1 LTYPDLAQAL
11 QARILANLKAGK
23 GADTPRNRPDEPRGV
38 GDLEA
43 YIATLEKAVAK
54 ADALG
59 EQRRQE
65 AERAAKQVKDLEAK
79 IATLEEAITK
89 AEAVVEQRRQEARAE
104 TKRANDLVAELVEMT
119 SELVEM
125 SKRMAEQTAAMD
137 KMRLISRIFGHG
149 RGVGGGGGNA
159 GQDNELVDP

>member
-23 GADTPRNRPDEPRGV
+23 GADTDEPRGV
-38 GDLEA
+38 GDLEF

-89 AEAVVEQRRQEARAE
+89 AEAVGEQRRQEARAD

-119 SELVEM
+119 SELVEKPADLQANQYGECCR
-125 SKRMAEQTAAMD
+125 SS
-137 KMRLISRIFGHG
+137 SRDC
-149 RGVGGGGGNA
+149 RG
-159 GQDNELVDP
+159 DPCR